1 MERRFAGILGSL
13 AFAIVAA
20 QSAWYGA
27 DLYDAS
33 RIAIFSMAG
42 FAAFGYIVGFVAR
55 LIVQEARRSE
65 GEVQPVEKAAKRH

>member
-1 MERRFAGILGSL
+1 MEKRFAGILGSL

-27 DLYDAS
+27 DLFDAS

-42 FAAFGYIVGFVAR
+42 FAAFGYIVGFIAR
-55 LIVQEARRSE
+55 LIVQEARRNE
-65 GEVQPVEKAAKRH
+65 GEIQPAEEGRKTQ

>member
-1 MERRFAGILGSL
+1 MEKRFAGILGSL

-42 FAAFGYIVGFVAR
+42 FAAFGYIVGIIAR

-65 GEVQPVEKAAKRH
+65 AEVQPADEGRKTR

>member
-1 MERRFAGILGSL
+1 MEKRFAGILGSL

-33 RIAIFSMAG
+33 QIAIFSMAG

-55 LIVQEARRSE
+55 LIVQEARRNE
-65 GEVQPVEKAAKRH
+65 GVAPPVEEAAKRH